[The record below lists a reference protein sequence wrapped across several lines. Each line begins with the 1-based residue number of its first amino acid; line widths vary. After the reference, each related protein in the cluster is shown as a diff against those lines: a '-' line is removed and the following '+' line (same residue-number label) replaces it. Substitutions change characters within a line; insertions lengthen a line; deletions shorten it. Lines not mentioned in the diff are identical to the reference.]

1 MIGVGVAA
9 DVDIFRH
16 KLYNFL
22 IVSCNMNTK
31 FSQSIAESIVHN
43 SLFMI
48 NENIFRNKIHAQRI
62 KSTQRSMQVIYNFC
76 ITIGCGVF
84 GLH

>member
-22 IVSCNMNTK
+22 IVGCDMNTK
-31 FSQSIAESIVHN
+31 FRHRFAESNVHN
-43 SLFMI
+43 SLLMI
-48 NENIFRNKIHAQRI
+48 NENIFINKIQVHRI
-62 KSTQRSMQVIYNFC
+62 KST
-76 ITIGCGVF
+76 
-84 GLH
+84 